1 MTTALPD
8 ARPETWPRPIA
19 QGGLESPDEKTD
31 GDDDR
36 EPTVTDPD
44 TPSALPGDIEPP
56 GPDNPAAPAAD

>member
-8 ARPETWPRPIA
+8 ATDTWPRTTA
-19 QGGLESPDEKTD
+19 QGGLESPDEKT

-36 EPTVTDPD
+36 PPAVTDPD
-44 TPSALPGDIEPP
+44 APSALPGDIEPP